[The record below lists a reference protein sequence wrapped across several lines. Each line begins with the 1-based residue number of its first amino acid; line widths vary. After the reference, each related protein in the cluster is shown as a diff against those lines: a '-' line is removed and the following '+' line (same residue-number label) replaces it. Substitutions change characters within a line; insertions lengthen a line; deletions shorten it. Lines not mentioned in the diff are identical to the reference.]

1 MSIDAL
7 TSLELVGTKLFLPP
21 LSPTLLPRPRI
32 IHRLNDALAY
42 KITLLSSPA
51 GSGKTTLLREW
62 VSQSTRSVA
71 WLSLAESDNDP
82 VRFWSYIVAA
92 CQLVHSSVGKRAMLQ
107 LQSLEPSS
115 LDTFLTLFINDL
127 ASVHEPFTL
136 ILDDYHTITSSTIHH
151 SLRIFLDLLP
161 PSLHLILACRVNPPI
176 ALARRRARGELTEL
190 SLNDVCFSLEE
201 TSAWFTQVLHL
212 PLSSA
217 QLATL
222 HRRTE
227 GWPSALQLA
236 ALFLQC
242 SSDLDTALSDFTGS
256 HRYIMDYFLDE
267 VLSLQSSE
275 VRSFLLHT
283 AWLDR
288 LCGSLCDAL
297 TDRDDGQAMLEVL
310 EQTNMFLL
318 PLDGQRHWYRYHQL
332 FAEALQVRAQREL
345 LPEMHAI
352 LSQRASR
359 WYEQHGLLFESV
371 EMALSAADYDTAI
384 RVGTGVVTR
393 LLFTGQ
399 HATVAHWFE
408 QLPPSLLSSRP
419 LLYLALAWTRVL
431 LGQRASALQSL
442 HEAEQCFSQA
452 HNFHGLGQIAAI
464 RAFLA
469 RLGCDGQAA
478 IRWGQEALALLSDDA
493 LTQRCISVIALAYGY
508 RLQGEIILSRQAL
521 SEARLLSEQTNS
533 KSGLLGTTLL
543 QGELL
548 ALEGQLHQ
556 AAPYFQQVID
566 AGETWLSQAID
577 ARLALATLL
586 LEWNDLEVAAN
597 QIDHSFRLSHQYED
611 TSFIARTS
619 LLQARVLQAQGK
631 NTQTEDAFWRAV
643 VLAQQSKHP
652 HLLAT
657 ARAFQA
663 RYWLAQGNLHAVRE
677 FQETHT
683 FTSAPSYQ
691 HEEVAL
697 TLVRILLA
705 QGEIALATQ
714 HLAQLQTFASAQG
727 RVASQVEILL
737 LTALALDAQAL
748 IPDALLQLHQA
759 LLLAETGRYCQL
771 FLLEGPTLWRLLHLL
786 QPRWR
791 GKSAATYLDY
801 LLKALP
807 SAHLQPTPSSSTTYT
822 PLLSP
827 LTPREYKVLRLLSA
841 GLSTREI
848 SNELVVSLNT
858 IKTQLQS
865 LYRKLNA
872 TSRDEALLTA
882 RSWQLL

>member
-1 MSIDAL
+1 M
-7 TSLELVGTKLFLPP
+7 
-21 LSPTLLPRPRI
+21 
-32 IHRLNDALAY
+32 
-42 KITLLSSPA
+42 
-51 GSGKTTLLREW
+51 
-62 VSQSTRSVA
+62 
-71 WLSLAESDNDP
+71 
-82 VRFWSYIVAA
+82 AA

-127 ASVHEPFTL
+127 APVPEPFTL

-161 PSLHLILACRVNPPI
+161 PSLHLILACRMNPPI

-201 TSAWFTQVLHL
+201 TSARFTQVLHL

-217 QLATL
+217 HLATL

-242 SSDLDTALSDFTGS
+242 SSISMLLSPILPVATAISWIIFLMKFSLSNLQRYALSCSTPPGWIDS
-256 HRYIMDYFLDE
+256 AALCAM
-267 VLSLQSSE
+267 LSLI
-275 VRSFLLHT
+275 
-283 AWLDR
+283 AMMDR
-288 LCGSLCDAL
+288 LCLK
-297 TDRDDGQAMLEVL
+297 
-310 EQTNMFLL
+310 FLSKPICFCCHWMDNAIGIATTSFL
-318 PLDGQRHWYRYHQL
+318 PKG
-332 FAEALQVRAQREL
+332 LQVRAQREL

-371 EMALSAADYDTAI
+371 EYGPCAADYDTAI

-419 LLYLALAWTRVL
+419 LLYLALAWTCVL

-452 HNFHGLGQIAAI
+452 HNSHGLGQIAAI

-469 RLGCDGQAA
+469 RLGRDGQAA

-493 LTQRCISVIALAYGY
+493 RPNAVS
-508 RLQGEIILSRQAL
+508 AL
-521 SEARLLSEQTNS
+521 SLSLTAIAYKVKSLCPVRLSLKLACLASKQIAKAACSVPLCSRANCWLLKANFIRLPHTFNRLLMLVKPGS
-533 KSGLLGTTLL
+533 LRL
-543 QGELL
+543 
-548 ALEGQLHQ
+548 
-556 AAPYFQQVID
+556 
-566 AGETWLSQAID
+566 ID

-586 LEWNDLEVAAN
+586 LEWNDLEAAAN

-631 NTQTEDAFWRAV
+631 NIQTEDAFWRAV

-652 HLLAT
+652 HLLAI

-683 FTSAPSYQ
+683 FISNPSYQ

-714 HLAQLQTFASAQG
+714 HLTQLQTFASAQG

-737 LTALALDAQAL
+737 LTALSLDAQAL

-771 FLLEGPTLWRLLHLL
+771 FLLEGPALWRLLHLL

-807 SAHLQPTPSSSTTYT
+807 SAHLQPTPPSPTTHA

-827 LTPREYKVLRLLSA
+827 LTPREYKVLRRSSA
-841 GLSTREI
+841 GLSTCAL
-848 SNELVVSLNT
+848 NELVVSLNT